1 MLFKIFFIIN
11 FLHPR
16 SIPMLDYIK
25 LEDCT
30 YGGVTQAQT
39 LILRN
44 VTLQIW
50 VCNCGTC
57 PSNVQIGQ
65 TSNKTHSP
73 VNLVGSKH
81 IIPCSHCII
90 TFLTLPNDQ
99 LLYWSFTIYSRQEI
113 VTPFCDC
120 FTLDLRNLKLLWLKL
135 NGTLQSTLVEVF
147 LLWNQDL

>member
-1 MLFKIFFIIN
+1 
-11 FLHPR
+11 
-16 SIPMLDYIK
+16 MLDYIK

-30 YGGVTQAQT
+30 VVW
-39 LILRN
+39 LKHRH
-44 VTLQIW
+44 W
-50 VCNCGTC
+50 FSEMSPCKSVCNCCTC
-57 PSNVQIGQ
+57 PSNVQVGQ
-65 TSNKTHSP
+65 ISNKTHSP

-81 IIPCSHCII
+81 IIPCSHYII
-90 TFLTLPNDQ
+90 TFLSLLNDQ

-120 FTLDLRNLKLLWLKL
+120 FTLDIRNLKLLWLKL